1 MSCGLDVVL
10 APLGVLVSF
19 LLGVSVLFDS
29 LSSVG
34 SVHSKPRMG
43 HGLGQEIARNQTSEF
58 YARIRRKIGIEEMM
72 TEKRKDSR
80 KVRIV

>member
-10 APLGVLVSF
+10 APLRAFVPF
-19 LLGVSVLFDS
+19 LLGTEIRFEP
-29 LSSVG
+29 LSSVN
-34 SVHSKPRMG
+34 SVCSKSCMG
-43 HGLGQEIARNQTSEF
+43 HGFGQEIARNQTSEF